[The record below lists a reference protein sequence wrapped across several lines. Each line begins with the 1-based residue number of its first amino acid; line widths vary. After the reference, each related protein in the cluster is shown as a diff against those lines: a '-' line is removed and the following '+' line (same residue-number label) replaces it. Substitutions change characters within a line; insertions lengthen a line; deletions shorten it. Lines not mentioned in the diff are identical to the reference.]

1 MEARSN
7 VVGTMDYK
15 ISPNYAW
22 VVALGAFL
30 TQVLLVFSLSILAI
44 NLGEISLDWGI
55 DEGTLGILSSCM
67 GSVSYTHLDV
77 YKRQGLEGVR

>member
-30 TQVLLVFSLSILAI
+30 TQVSGFSGA
-44 NLGEISLDWGI
+44 
-55 DEGTLGILSSCM
+55 T
-67 GSVSYTHLDV
+67 
-77 YKRQGLEGVR
+77 